1 MTRRSGIILAT
12 AVFAVFAS
20 GARAA
25 DIAMIGQPQTQF
37 VLSALLPIYEAA
49 TGHKVNV
56 SYEGGAAAMAKVK
69 GGGIDLAIMAPE
81 QIDELLKE
89 GKMVG
94 TRADVF
100 ISGIGLAVKA
110 GARKPDIG
118 TVEALKAALL
128 GAKSV
133 ARSNARS
140 GQYFASVLERIGI
153 AEQMKSKMIVVGTP
167 VSHRCRQGRRR
178 DRGAAAHRTD
188 AGSGRRCGRPAA
200 GRIADPHLLLGRHSG
215 RRQAGGSRQ
224 AADPVLRLAGSRAD
238 GPRQG
243 IATRRAVA
251 GAVARIAGARRDHLR

>member
-1 MTRRSGIILAT
+1 MNRRSTILVA
-12 AVFAVFAS
+12 AAAFAVFAG

-37 VLSALLPIYEAA
+37 VLSALLPTYEAA
-49 TGHKVNV
+49 TGNKVNV
-56 SYEGGAAAMAKVK
+56 SYEGGAAAVAKVK

-100 ISGIGLAVKA
+100 ISGVGLAVKA

-128 GAKSV
+128 AAKSV

-153 AEQMKSKMIVVGTP
+153 AEQMKPKMIVVDSP
-167 VSHRCRQGRRR
+167 V
-178 DRGAAAHRTD
+178 GAAAAKGD
-188 AGSGRRCGRPAA
+188 AEIAVQQVTELMPVPGVDVVGPLPAELQTRIFYSA
-200 GRIADPHLLLGRHSG
+200 GIP
-215 RRQAGGSRQ
+215 
-224 AADPVLRLAGSRAD
+224 
-238 GPRQG
+238 
-243 IATRRAVA
+243 A
-251 GAVARIAGARRDHLR
+251 GAKQTEAAKQLIRFFVSPEAAPTVRAKGLQPGAL